1 MQALL
6 QGILLGI
13 SITVP
18 IGPTN
23 IEVIKRGLIQGW
35 KPASLFCIG
44 VLVALIIY
52 FLIVIIGM
60 SILLKSQIFNKALL
74 MIGVIILFYLAFNSI
89 KDFILMKELDLYK
102 TNHKNKD
109 FIEGIILTI
118 SNPAVLLLW
127 SGILGADIAFTS
139 TNLTD
144 RILLSFGILV
154 GVTVFFIFLIALI
167 HHGKKIITQKFYR
180 YISLIAGIILFYFG
194 LKFAIQLFK

>member
-1 MQALL
+1 MQTLFE
-6 QGILLGI
+6 GIILGL
-13 SITVP
+13 SITAP

-23 IEVIKRGLIQGW
+23 VEVIKKGLIQGW
-35 KPASLFCIG
+35 KAASLFSIG

-52 FLIVIIGM
+52 LLIVMIGM

-89 KDFILMKELDLYK
+89 NDFILIKELDFYK
-102 TNHKNKD
+102 TNHKNKN

-127 SGILGADIAFTS
+127 SGILGADFAVTS

-144 RILLSFGILV
+144 RILLSFGIIV

>member
-1 MQALL
+1 MQTLFE
-6 QGILLGI
+6 GIILGL
-13 SITVP
+13 SITAP

-23 IEVIKRGLIQGW
+23 VEVIKKGLIQGW
-35 KPASLFCIG
+35 KAASLFSIG

-52 FLIVIIGM
+52 LLIVMIGM

-89 KDFILMKELDLYK
+89 NDFILIKELDFYK
-102 TNHKNKD
+102 TNHKNKN

-118 SNPAVLLLW
+118 SNPAVLVLW
-127 SGILGADIAFTS
+127 SGILGADFAVTS

-144 RILLSFGILV
+144 RILLSFGIIV